1 MKSNPPS
8 SFRSILLCCCLF
20 LIAFLAIPVQ
30 SQATPAP
37 TLVPV
42 SDCGLPTGPT
52 TWTDSTTQKVWN
64 MTANCVMPRWGPGNA
79 YLRVHSGEFTING
92 NGHSIIGGENW
103 IVMAQG
109 SNTILHLNNITIRG
123 DGLPTVGI
131 PVRIRQGATLHARDL
146 IVRDHLPQ
154 YAGTNGIAAMWIDG
168 GGSSATLTNVQFI
181 NNDSGSSATS
191 FADRGT
197 ALMIWGASIEVVID
211 GALFRNNRGH
221 ENVVR
226 VQNSATLRLR
236 GCIKFENNYTESGE
250 PAVKISLRN
259 DTQPLDDQ
267 RGACPKKRKK
277 ATPVPWPTRTPVPP
291 SAYRQEYTELQQETG
306 ITISAAYGLGS
317 GVHFRQIDGAGIGIQ
332 SLIDAGPLAA
342 MDVHGYVEQGVEI
355 CFPHV
360 GRVIFL
366 DAATIPRAMI
376 PLPARVAD
384 GATCV
389 SIDRPGSLVLL
400 PPE

>member
-1 MKSNPPS
+1 MKFNTPS
-8 SFRSILLCCCLF
+8 HVRSALLCCLF
-20 LIAFLAIPVQ
+20 LMIFIAVPVQ
-30 SQATPAP
+30 SQATATPVP

-52 TWTDSTTQKVWN
+52 IWTDSTTQKVWN
-64 MTANCVMPRWGPGNA
+64 LTANCVMPRWGPGNA
-79 YLRVHSGEFTING
+79 YIRVHSGEFTING

-109 SNTILHLNNITIRG
+109 ANTILHLNNITIAG

-131 PVRIRQGATLHARDL
+131 PVRVRQGATLHARDL
-146 IVRDHLPQ
+146 IIRDHQPQ
-154 YAGTNGIAAMWIDG
+154 YAGTNGISALWIDG

-181 NNDSGSSATS
+181 NNDSGGSATS
-191 FADRGT
+191 FAERGT
-197 ALMIWGASIEVVID
+197 ALMIWGQNIVVEIN

-236 GCIKFENNYTESGE
+236 GCIKFENNYTESGA

-267 RGACPKKRKK
+267 RGVCPKPKKR
-277 ATPVPWPTRTPVPP
+277 ATPAPWPTATPIPP

-306 ITISAAYGLGS
+306 ITISTTYGLGS
-317 GVHFRQIDGAGIGIQ
+317 GIHFRQLDGAGIGVQ

-342 MDVHGYVEQGVEI
+342 LDVYGYAEQDVEI

-366 DAATIPRAMI
+366 DAATIPRAMTQ
-376 PLPARVAD
+376 LPARVAN

-389 SIDRPGSLVLL
+389 WLNSPGSLVLL
-400 PPE
+400 PE

>member
-1 MKSNPPS
+1 MKLNTPS
-8 SFRSILLCCCLF
+8 HIRIALLLIL
-20 LIAFLAIPVQ
+20 IVFLAVPVQ
-30 SQATPAP
+30 SQANTPTPAP
-37 TLVPV
+37 TLEPV

-64 MTANCVMPRWGPGNA
+64 LTADCLMPRWGPGNA
-79 YLRVHSGEFTING
+79 YIRVHSGEFTING

-103 IVMAQG
+103 IIMAQG
-109 SNTILHLNNITIRG
+109 SNTVLNLNNITVRG
-123 DGLPTVGI
+123 DGQPTVGI

-146 IVRDHLPQ
+146 IIRDHLPQ
-154 YAGTNGIAAMWIDG
+154 YAGTNGISALWIDG
-168 GGSSATLTNVQFI
+168 TGSSATLTNVQFI
-181 NNDSGSSATS
+181 NNDSGDSATS

-197 ALMIWGASIEVVID
+197 ALMIWGANIVVEIN

-226 VQNSATLRLR
+226 VQNATLRLR
-236 GCIKFENNYTESGE
+236 GCIQFSGNYTESGA
-250 PAVKISLRN
+250 PAVNIGVRN
-259 DTQPLDDQ
+259 DATLDDQ
-267 RGACPKKRKK
+267 RGSCPKKRVK
-277 ATPVPWPTRTPVPP
+277 ATPVPWPTATPIPP

-306 ITISAAYGLGS
+306 ITISTTYGLGS
-317 GVHFRQIDGAGIGIQ
+317 GVHFRQLDGAGIGVQ

-342 MDVHGYVEQGVEI
+342 MDVYGYVEQGVDI

-366 DAATIPRAMI
+366 DAATIPRTMT
-376 PLPARVAD
+376 PLPAHVTN